1 MKKKNLLSATSL
13 AVILAFSANVA
24 TATEKFDN
32 ISEEALVRAVVNV
45 LKKDPKIAHDA
56 LVKYN
61 KDAKEQ
67 QMRNEKELNELEKK
81 VAEILMDNPPIIVG
95 ALQIYRQQ
103 EEQKKLLDEA
113 ENYKKYAKE
122 INRAELFAGNPKGKY
137 TLVEFF
143 DFSCEYCRQMA
154 PRIAN
159 IIKKNPDVKVV
170 FKPVS
175 FLSPNSELAAKAVVA
190 AHNQGKFLE
199 MYSGLMAEHVINEPV
214 IDKLVRNLKLD
225 MDKFKKDYAS
235 DETRNILKS
244 IKETADK
251 IRMKSVPTLVLNGMP
266 LYAVEE
272 IQLQRA
278 IDVLRKA
285 SGK

>member
-1 MKKKNLLSATSL
+1 MRKIKLLSATAL
-13 AVILAFSANVA
+13 AVMLAFGANTASAAENYDNV
-24 TATEKFDN
+24 
-32 ISEEALVRAVVNV
+32 SEEEIARAVVNV
-45 LKKDPKIAHDA
+45 LKKDPKIAYDA
-56 LVKYN
+56 LVKFN
-61 KDAKEQ
+61 KDANEQ
-67 QMRNEKELNELEKK
+67 KAESEKELSGLEKK
-81 VAEILMDNPPIIVG
+81 VAEVLMDNPPIIVG
-95 ALQIYRQQ
+95 ALQIYQQQ
-103 EEQKKLLDEA
+103 EEQKKLMEEA
-113 ENYKKYAKE
+113 EVYRQYAKE
-122 INRAELFAGNPKGKY
+122 INRAELFAGNPDGKF

-143 DFSCEYCRQMA
+143 DFSCGYCRQMA

-175 FLSPNSELAAKAVVA
+175 FLSPNSELAAKAAVA

-199 MYSGLMAEHVINEPV
+199 MYSGLMAERVINEPA
-214 IDKLVRNLKLD
+214 IDKLARNLKLD

-235 DETRNILKS
+235 NETKNILQS
-244 IKETADK
+244 IKATADK
-251 IRMKSVPTLVLNGMP
+251 IKMKSVPTLVLNGLP

-278 IDVLRKA
+278 IDVLREA

>member
-1 MKKKNLLSATSL
+1 MKKANLLSATSL
-13 AVILAFSANVA
+13 AVMLAFGAN
-24 TATEKFDN
+24 TAAAAEKYN
-32 ISEEALVRAVVNV
+32 NVSEEELARAVVNV
-45 LKKDPKIAHDA
+45 LKKDPKIAYDA

-61 KDAKEQ
+61 KDAKSKQ
-67 QMRNEKELNELEKK
+67 AQSEKELSGLEKR

-95 ALQIYRQQ
+95 ALQIYQQQ
-103 EEQKKLLDEA
+103 EEQKKLLAEA

-122 INRAELFAGNPKGKY
+122 INRAELFAGNPDGKY

-143 DFSCEYCRQMA
+143 DFSCGYCRQMA

-175 FLSPNSELAAKAVVA
+175 FLSPNSELAAKAAVA

-199 MYSGLMAEHVINEPV
+199 MYSGLMAERVVNEPV
-214 IDKLVRNLKLD
+214 IDKLARNLKLD

-235 DETRNILKS
+235 DETKNILKS

-251 IRMKSVPTLVLNGMP
+251 IKMKSVPTLVLNGMP

-278 IDVLRKA
+278 IDVLREA
-285 SGK
+285 SGE